1 MLNGGIHSP
10 PGLGQL
16 KLGLLEDW
24 RDERRAHTTKE
35 YMLARAQMI
44 NAYPSDMLITC
55 HFCGFPDDRFLELHH
70 KDGNHKNYAP
80 ENLVLAC
87 SCCHRLHH
95 LGWIA
100 TENLGRLSFIPQEK
114 SSPDKVLPLLEMI
127 NLFQF
132 YKLAQGYGPSQNR
145 NQGLNQQPI
154 GGLFKETRMLVNSSG
169 MANNYAS
176 QLAYEFKKQLIHQ
189 KRQELNPE
197 EEEKAKAE
205 AKAQEQNQQESQEL
219 LGETDAINNSQ
230 QKDEMEKAAAQADI
244 DRLQEEVEEIE
255 RIKNAM
261 TSDDL
266 QDMSEKIKRE
276 LLSDFQSYAAGSLHL
291 LDVLEMLDELNL
303 QNKRDKKQS
312 DGKNTNE
319 NLETT
324 ATELFLNAQ
333 NEAIKNGQGI
343 FTIEFNPSILEPW
356 HPNLKYTLDERI
368 KHYVETLGIA
378 SPIAIAK
385 DEQNRSFVGID
396 GIVERLRNV
405 TSTPAAQ
412 QSSKG

>member
-1 MLNGGIHSP
+1 MVYSKKLVCWSIHQAWP
-10 PGLGQL
+10 I
-16 KLGLLEDW
+16 
-24 RDERRAHTTKE
+24 TTQ
-35 YMLARAQMI
+35 A
-44 NAYPSDMLITC
+44 S
-55 HFCGFPDDRFLELHH
+55 
-70 KDGNHKNYAP
+70 
-80 ENLVLAC
+80 
-87 SCCHRLHH
+87 
-95 LGWIA
+95 
-100 TENLGRLSFIPQEK
+100 
-114 SSPDKVLPLLEMI
+114 LPTSL
-127 NLFQF
+127 
-132 YKLAQGYGPSQNR
+132 
-145 NQGLNQQPI
+145 
-154 GGLFKETRMLVNSSG
+154 
-169 MANNYAS
+169 
-176 QLAYEFKKQLIHQ
+176 KKQLIHQ